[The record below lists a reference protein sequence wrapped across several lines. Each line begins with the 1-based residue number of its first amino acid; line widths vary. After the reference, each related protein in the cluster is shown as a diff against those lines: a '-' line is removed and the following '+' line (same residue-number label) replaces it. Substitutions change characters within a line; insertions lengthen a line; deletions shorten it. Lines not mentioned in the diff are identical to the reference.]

1 MLQRMFTTL
10 ALLGAMIFGCGTEPG
25 IDTASNTPPGG
36 SAGVGGSSS
45 SCSPGDEWACSCY
58 GVPTGKQ
65 TCLPNGQKSVCPVCD
80 GGASGAANSGGSS
93 GSGGGAA
100 SGGSGGAS
108 CSCSNGVQDCDE
120 TGADCGGSCP
130 ACGPVVYL
138 ESDCIKAARNG
149 SEICDD
155 AAWKVEAPGNDLVLV
170 CITDAC
176 GTIYAAT
183 NTGPPDP
190 VDSVKRCQGWEK
202 SGQNAWDH
210 LAYLHTLVCTQE
222 QQLLELDLSAHVG
235 KTLYFGAHN
244 KPTGGGQFTHM
255 CIAKKK

>member
-1 MLQRMFTTL
+1 MLRGMMRGKLAVFTLCAL
-10 ALLGAMIFGCGTEPG
+10 ALAACGGEEG
-25 IDTASNTPPGG
+25 SGTASNSPPGG
-36 SAGVGGSSS
+36 SGGVGVGGGGG
-45 SCSPGDEWACSCY
+45 SCNPGDEWVCSCF
-58 GVPTGKQ
+58 GVPNGKQ
-65 TCLPNGQKSVCPVCD
+65 TCLADGTKSTCPSCEA
-80 GGASGAANSGGSS
+80 GTSGSA
-93 GSGGGAA
+93 GSGGQ
-100 SGGSGGAS
+100 SGGGGVDAG
-108 CSCSNGVQDCDE
+108 CSCTNGAQDCDE
-120 TGADCGGSCP
+120 TGVDCGGSCK

-170 CITDAC
+170 CITDAG
-176 GTIYAAT
+176 GTIYVST

-190 VDSVKRCQGWEK
+190 VDKIKRCQGWEK
-202 SGQNAWDH
+202 TGKNAWDN
-210 LAYLHTLVCTQE
+210 LNYLHTLICTKE